1 MDLIESINT
10 EENVKGVTLN
20 SQEIDLFNII
30 ELSKSEEDAKK
41 GVIEYL
47 KKLFDARKRKDLKNM
62 SIESKVQKII
72 GE

>member
-20 SQEIDLFNII
+20 SQEIDLFNIN

-47 KKLFDARKRKDLKNM
+47 K
-62 SIESKVQKII
+62 
-72 GE
+72 